1 MPMVDHI
8 FWTGVE
14 ILKDLASILGIT
26 YQELNV
32 YVFIFFHPSVTL
44 ALLLLWLRAEFG
56 KK

>member
-1 MPMVDHI
+1 MIDHI

-32 YVFIFFHPSVTL
+32 YVFIFFHPAVTL

>member
-1 MPMVDHI
+1 MIDYI

-14 ILKDLASILGIT
+14 ILEDLASILGIT

-32 YVFIFFHPSVTL
+32 YVFIFSHPAVTL
-44 ALLLLWLRAEFG
+44 ALILLWLRAEFG

>member
-1 MPMVDHI
+1 MIDYI

-32 YVFIFFHPSVTL
+32 YVFIFFHPAVTL
-44 ALLLLWLRAEFG
+44 ALLLLWLSAEFG